1 MVNMWTENKSPRK
14 KKQREEDED
23 KMVEEIYVT
32 VYVMRWEKIWDK
44 ENMRWW

>member
-14 KKQREEDED
+14 KKQREEEED

-32 VYVMRWEKIWDK
+32 VYVMRREKIWDK